1 MYSPGKRSSLASP
14 KKGRPSTAVSPKKQS
29 VIYNQNISQ
38 IQIIEELNG
47 QAIMTQDKDIEIER
61 L

>member
-14 KKGRPSTAVSPKKQS
+14 KKGRPSTAVSPKKS

>member
-1 MYSPGKRSSLASP
+1 MYSPKKNSLSSP
-14 KKGRPSTAVSPKKQS
+14 KKGRPQTAISPKKQS
-29 VIYNQNISQ
+29 IIFNSSISQ

-47 QAIMTQDKDIEIER
+47 QAIVSQDKDIEIER